1 VDVPF
6 PSGGFGGGGS
16 YHGLPE
22 DEAQEVLANVVL
34 SHVPVENFDFQARPC
49 TLATLCDVSL
59 WYAEENAVRRQGLCR
74 TRKRPG
80 WPEFAQSLV

>member
-1 VDVPF
+1 VDIPF

-34 SHVPVENFDFQARPC
+34 SHVQWK
-49 TLATLCDVSL
+49 TLIF
-59 WYAEENAVRRQGLCR
+59 RQGR
-74 TRKRPG
+74 VR
-80 WPEFAQSLV
+80 